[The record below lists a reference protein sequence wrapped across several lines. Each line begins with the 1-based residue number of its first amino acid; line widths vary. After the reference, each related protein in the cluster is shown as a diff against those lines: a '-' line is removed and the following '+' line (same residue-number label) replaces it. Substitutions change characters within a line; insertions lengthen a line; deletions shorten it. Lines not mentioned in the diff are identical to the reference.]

1 MITFA
6 SITRT
11 FGGTT
16 ALDNVSFT
24 LERGKVHAL
33 MGENGAG
40 KSTLGRVLA
49 GILSPD
55 RGEVII
61 DGIPRRFASPRDARA
76 AGIGMVHQELALC
89 PDLTVGENLCLGT
102 YPARA
107 GIWLEPAAMMDRA
120 RVMLHDVGS
129 SVDPATPVRDL
140 PVALRQIVQIA
151 GAVGSGADILIFDEP
166 TSSLSEHETDH
177 LFALIRRLRER
188 GVTIIYISH
197 RMAEIFTLADTIAV
211 LRDGRFIGALPR
223 AGASEDA
230 VVTMMIGREL
240 APSGAGVPPL
250 HPGAVILEV
259 RGLTA
264 AGRFADI
271 DLTLRAGEI
280 LGIAGLV
287 GAGRSE
293 VAAALMGLDDEA
305 TGEVRL
311 AGRPLNGLSTRERIA
326 AGIGLVPEDRKNQ
339 GLAVGLS
346 CRMNHSFPLL
356 PSLQRFL
363 LLDRKRETSMLERS
377 FPQLAIKTPDFD
389 TPVEH
394 LSGGNQQKV
403 VLSRW
408 LAQDAKVLVFDEPTR
423 GVDIGAKAALH
434 GVIEGFARAGKGV
447 ILISSE
453 LPELLHLAT
462 RILVMREGRIVGSV
476 DRGDASQERLLRMM
490 SGLAA

>member
-1 MITFA
+1 MITFS

-16 ALDNVSFT
+16 ALDGVSFS

-49 GILSPD
+49 GILASD
-55 RGEVII
+55 HGEVII
-61 DGIPRRFASPRDARA
+61 DGIPRHFTSPRDART

-89 PDLTVGENLCLGT
+89 PDLTVAENLCLGA
-102 YPARA
+102 YPVRSR
-107 GIWLEPAAMMDRA
+107 IWLAPATMASRATAMLR
-120 RVMLHDVGS
+120 DVGAS
-129 SVDPATPVRDL
+129 IDPATPVRDL

-166 TSSLSEHETDH
+166 TSSLSENETDH
-177 LFALIRRLRER
+177 LFALIRRLRDR
-188 GVTIIYISH
+188 GVTILYISH
-197 RMAEIFTLADTIAV
+197 RMAEIFALADTIAV
-211 LRDGRFIGALPR
+211 LRDGQFIGALPR
-223 AGASEDA
+223 SEANEDA
-230 VVTMMIGREL
+230 VVTMMIGRDL
-240 APSGAGVPPL
+240 APTAIGRTPL
-250 HPGAVILEV
+250 HPGDVVLEV
-259 RGLTA
+259 EDLTA
-264 AGRFADI
+264 AGRFANI
-271 DLTLRAGEI
+271 SFTLRAGEI

-293 VAAALMGLDDEA
+293 VAAALLGLEKVA

-311 AGRPLNGLSTRERIA
+311 AGRRLNGLSTRQRIA
-326 AGIGLVPEDRKNQ
+326 AGIGLVPEDRKQQ
-339 GLAVGLS
+339 GLATGLS

-356 PSLQRFL
+356 PSLRRFL
-363 LLDRKRETSMLERS
+363 LLDRGKETAMLERS
-377 FPQLAIKTPDFD
+377 FPHLAIKTPGFE

-408 LAQDAKVLVFDEPTR
+408 LSQNARVLIFDEPTR
-423 GVDIGAKAALH
+423 GVDIGAKAAVH
-434 GVIEGFARAGKGV
+434 GVIDGFARSGTGI

-453 LPELLHLAT
+453 LPELLRLAT
-462 RILVMREGRIVGSV
+462 RILVMRDGRLVGELKNN
-476 DRGDASQERLLRMM
+476 DASQEQLLRMM